1 MRVAGTQDRTGFLEK
16 GHFDKHFMY
25 DIQKRGSAGKKN
37 VFFLQDTLKTD
48 ILISNEINFK

>member
-1 MRVAGTQDRTGFLEK
+1 MRVAGTQDRTVFLEK

-25 DIQKRGSAGKKN
+25 DIQKRGSAGKRY
-37 VFFLQDTLKTD
+37 QDTLKTD

>member
-1 MRVAGTQDRTGFLEK
+1 MRVAGTQDRTGFFEK